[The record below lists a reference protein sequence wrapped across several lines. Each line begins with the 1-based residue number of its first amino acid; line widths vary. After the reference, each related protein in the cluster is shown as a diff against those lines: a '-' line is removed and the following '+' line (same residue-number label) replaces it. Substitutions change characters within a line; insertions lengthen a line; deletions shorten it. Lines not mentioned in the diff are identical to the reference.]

1 MSDKNTISEKP
12 DDWAKIELN
21 SYEGD
26 EPYVFVSYS
35 HADTAAVYE
44 VLKLLDREKFR
55 ISARSCVGASRIAA
69 RSCCSC
75 RSRPCAPSIAAWR

>member
-26 EPYVFVSYS
+26 EPYIFVSYS
-35 HADTAAVYE
+35 HADTAAVY
-44 VLKLLDREKFR
+44 
-55 ISARSCVGASRIAA
+55 RSEERRVGKE
-69 RSCCSC
+69 C
-75 RSRPCAPSIAAWR
+75 